1 MHIPVLYQET
11 IDFLQPQP
19 GGRYI
24 DGTVGAGGH
33 TRGILQASA
42 PDGKILAFDRDREA
56 IIYAR
61 QQLTDAGQRITFVHA
76 SYSRMAELAPA
87 YGFDK
92 ADGILLDLGLSSSQ
106 LANSSRGFS
115 FVNDG
120 PLDMRFDTTSGP
132 TAADLVNELEVSD
145 LATIFQRYGEVRQS
159 HRLAEVIA
167 NNRPLQ
173 TTKQLAD
180 LIDRESNKFGSTGH
194 GRVSRIH
201 PATQVFQALRIA
213 VNNELAELE
222 RGLEAAVKLLEVGG
236 RLVVISFHSLEDRI
250 VKHYMR
256 EMSQECKCPPGQPVC
271 TCGSQP
277 VLRLVRRKVVRPTA
291 SEIASNPR
299 SRSAKL
305 RVAQRI
311 AGDAL

>member
-145 LATIFQRYGEVRQS
+145 LATIFQRYGEVRRS

>member
-19 GGRYI
+19 AGRYI

-33 TRGILQASA
+33 AKGILQASA

-61 QQLTDAGQRITFVHA
+61 QQLPEAGQRITFLHA

-92 ADGILLDLGLSSSQ
+92 ADGILLDLGLSSMQ
-106 LANSSRGFS
+106 LANASRGFS
-115 FVNDG
+115 FVHDG
-120 PLDMRFDTTSGP
+120 PLDMRFDRTSGP
-132 TAADLVNELEVSD
+132 TAADLVNELDVSD
-145 LATIFQRYGEVRQS
+145 LAKIFKRYGEVRHS
-159 HRLAEVIA
+159 HRLAQIIA
-167 NNRPLQ
+167 SNRPVQ

-180 LIDRESNKFGSTGH
+180 LIGRESGKFGTRRR
-194 GRVSRIH
+194 GRGSRIH

-213 VNNELAELE
+213 VNEELAELE
-222 RGLEAAVKLLEVGG
+222 HGLDAAVKLLEVGG

-250 VKHYMR
+250 VKHFIR

-277 VLRLVRRKVVRPTA
+277 VLRPVRRKVVRPTA
-291 SEIASNPR
+291 TEIASNPR

-305 RVAQRI
+305 RVAERI

>member
-159 HRLAEVIA
+159 LRLAEVIA
-167 NNRPLQ
+167 NNRPLK

-180 LIDRESNKFGSTGH
+180 LIDCESSKFGSTRH

-222 RGLEAAVKLLEVGG
+222 RGLEAAVKLLEFGG

-311 AGDAL
+311 AGEAL

>member
-11 IDFLQPQP
+11 IDYLQPQP
-19 GGRYI
+19 AGRYI

-33 TRGILQASA
+33 AKGILQASA

-61 QQLTDAGQRITFVHA
+61 HQLPEAGQRITFVHA
-76 SYSRMAELAPA
+76 GYSRMAELAPD

-92 ADGILLDLGLSSSQ
+92 ANGILLDLGLSSGQ
-106 LANSSRGFS
+106 LANASRGFS
-115 FVNDG
+115 FVHDG

-132 TAADLVNELEVSD
+132 TAADLVNELDVSD
-145 LATIFQRYGEVRQS
+145 LATIFKRYGEVRHSQ
-159 HRLAEVIA
+159 RLAEVVA
-167 NNRPLQ
+167 RNRPLH

-180 LIDRESNKFGSTGH
+180 LISRESSKFGTRRR
-194 GRVSRIH
+194 GRGSRIH

-213 VNNELAELE
+213 VNEELAELE
-222 RGLEAAVKLLEVGG
+222 QGLDAAVKLLEVGG

-250 VKHYMR
+250 VKHFIRDMSR
-256 EMSQECKCPPGQPVC
+256 ECICPPGQPVC
-271 TCGSQP
+271 TCNYQP
-277 VLRLVRRKVVRPTA
+277 VLRPVRRRVVRPTE
-291 SEIASNPR
+291 SEITSNPR

-305 RVAQRI
+305 RVAERI
-311 AGDAL
+311 KGDVL

>member
-277 VLRLVRRKVVRPTA
+277 VLSLVRRKVVRPTA

>member
-19 GGRYI
+19 AGRYI

-33 TRGILQASA
+33 TKGILQASA

-115 FVNDG
+115 FVHDG

-180 LIDRESNKFGSTGH
+180 LIDRESSKFGSTGH

-201 PATQVFQALRIA
+201 PATQIFQALRIA
-213 VNNELAELE
+213 VNDELAELE

>member
-145 LATIFQRYGEVRQS
+145 LATIFQRYGEVRRS

-173 TTKQLAD
+173 STKQLAD

>member
-11 IDFLQPQP
+11 IDFLQPKTA
-19 GGRYI
+19 GRYI

-33 TRGILQASA
+33 AKGILRASA
-42 PDGKILAFDRDREA
+42 PDGKILAFDKDREA

-61 QQLTDAGQRITFVHA
+61 QQLPEADQRITFVHA

-92 ADGILLDLGLSSSQ
+92 ADGILLDLGLSSRQ
-106 LANSSRGFS
+106 LENASRGFS

-120 PLDMRFDTTSGP
+120 PLDMRFDTTSRS
-132 TAADLVNELEVSD
+132 TAADLVNELDASE
-145 LATIFQRYGEVRQS
+145 LAAIFKRYGEVRHS
-159 HRLAEVIA
+159 HRLAEMIVS
-167 NNRPLQ
+167 NRPLY

-180 LIDRESNKFGSTGH
+180 LISQESSKYGTRH
-194 GRVSRIH
+194 RGRGQRIH

-213 VNNELAELE
+213 VNEELAELE
-222 RGLEAAVKLLEVGG
+222 RGLDAAVTLLEVGG

-250 VKHYMR
+250 VKHFIR
-256 EMSQECKCPPGQPVC
+256 DMSQDCICPPGQPVC
-271 TCGSQP
+271 TCNYQP
-277 VLRLVRRKVVRPTA
+277 LLRPVRRKVVRPTE

-305 RVAQRI
+305 RVAERI
-311 AGDAL
+311 KGDES